1 MIIFKNK
8 KEMIYAIIAICIIL
22 ILFIM
27 SIVLILISNKNP
39 IDYSKDKIII
49 EYGES
54 VPISIKDY
62 VEDKTVVEKSDE
74 NLFKVNVKYHDTN
87 EILNVGTYIAEIS
100 YKDNKKE
107 VQLQI
112 KDTKLPLFTSFD
124 DTVKVYTDQNVGN
137 KELIDEGYWVAYDYS
152 GDERESA
159 KISIDGKWDNDT
171 VGKYKVKI
179 VATDK
184 NGLKAKKEAV
194 IEVVKKMD
202 NQEDKNNENNKNND
216 SKKDNDSK
224 SDNISS
230 NENQNNNK
238 NDENKEKTIPDGKT
252 VYIRKY
258 STLKNPSE
266 NSEFAAYSESLTQI
280 YNAYLNNQTALV
292 KIELPSDSDYKKF
305 LKDVSDYMFDI
316 SEIYDDWLSSSTVAP
331 STNQNG
337 ENILSLEQQITQKS
351 LDIYYEYLEVENWL
365 KDIGAYSTSE
375 KNVIYRMNKW
385 LVENTTYN
393 ADSKAE
399 SIAIL
404 GILRTKTGNSEGYAK
419 LIKKAC
425 EILDVG
431 VEYIEGTI
439 NGNSHRWNRVKIAD
453 EWYWIDTALNASDKK
468 NRYYL
473 SKTLWN
479 NHKI

>member
-8 KEMIYAIIAICIIL
+8 KEMIYAIIAFCIIL
-22 ILFIM
+22 MLFIM
-27 SIVLILISNKNP
+27 SIVFILISNKNP
-39 IDYSKDKIII
+39 INYSKDKVVI

-74 NLFKVNVKYHDTN
+74 NLFKVNVKYHNTD
-87 EILNVGTYIAEIS
+87 EILNVGTYIAQIS

-107 VQLQI
+107 VQLQV

-124 DTVKVYTDQNVGN
+124 DTVKVYTDQNIGN
-137 KELIDEGYWVAYDYS
+137 KELIDTGYWVAYDYS
-152 GDERESA
+152 GDKKESA

-171 VGKYKVKI
+171 AGKYKVKI

-184 NGLKAKKEAV
+184 NGLKAEKEAV
-194 IEVVKKMD
+194 IEVVKKID
-202 NQEDKNNENNKNND
+202 NQEDNNNENNKNND

-224 SDNISS
+224 NDNISS

-238 NDENKEKTIPDGKT
+238 NDENKEETIPDGKT

-266 NSEFAAYSESLTQI
+266 NSEFAVYSESLTQI
-280 YNAYLNNQTALV
+280 YNAYLNNQTASV
-292 KIELPSDSDYKKF
+292 KIEFPSDSDYKKF

-316 SEIYDDWLSSSTVAP
+316 SEIYDDWLSSSAVTP

-337 ENILSLEQQITQKS
+337 ENILLLELQITQKS

-365 KDIGAYSTSE
+365 KNIGAYSTSE
-375 KNVIYRMNKW
+375 KNVIYRINKW

-393 ADSKAE
+393 ANAKAE
-399 SIAIL
+399 SSAIL
-404 GILRTKTGNSEGYAK
+404 GILRTKTGNSEEYAK

-431 VEYIEGTI
+431 VEYIEGTV
-439 NGNSHRWNRVKIAD
+439 NGASHRWNRVKIAD

-468 NRYYL
+468 NGCYL